1 MKTLLITAAALTFGA
16 QAFAQTATEPAAGAA
31 TDAAPMTAPAAAMD
45 ATTLSE
51 ANPGISA
58 DWFEGLAI
66 YTTNQPSTTA
76 WDDDANW
83 GTARPDDW
91 TQIGEVED
99 VILSAEGQVIG
110 YSADIGGFL
119 GMGERNVLLSP
130 DMVRLADFDDAVL
143 WGDSTVFVTNHT
155 QEELEALPEIADGAL
170 LDD

>member
-16 QAFAQTATEPAAGAA
+16 QAFAQTATEPAAGTA
-31 TDAAPMTAPAAAMD
+31 TETAPMTAPAAAMD
-45 ATTLSE
+45 ATMLSE

-66 YTTNQPSTTA
+66 YTTNQPATTA
-76 WDDDANW
+76 WDDEADW

-99 VILSAEGQVIG
+99 VILSADGQVIG

-130 DMVRLADFDDAVL
+130 DLVRLADFDDAVL